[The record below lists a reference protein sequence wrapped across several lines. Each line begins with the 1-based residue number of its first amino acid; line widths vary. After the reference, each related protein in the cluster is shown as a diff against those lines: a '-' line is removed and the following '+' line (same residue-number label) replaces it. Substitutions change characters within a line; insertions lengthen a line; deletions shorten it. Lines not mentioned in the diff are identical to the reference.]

1 LNQIED
7 QNKARAERIAALEK
21 ELADLRKERDSA
33 LRAKQK
39 AEEGQAAAER
49 ELGSVREARS
59 AETSSLSE
67 AAKELM
73 ASYRHSMM
81 TIGSEVEVAPEADPK
96 SFFAWLRQEFSAM
109 EERLRLGRDFSA
121 VTAFK
126 AICTGLIKMGCPHVK
141 DLDADEV
148 MAYWHTDP
156 AANEISRR
164 FFAGFWSE
172 GGNDLAAIRAAC
184 SRSKVCFVF

>member
-1 LNQIED
+1 
-7 QNKARAERIAALEK
+7 
-21 ELADLRKERDSA
+21 
-33 LRAKQK
+33 
-39 AEEGQAAAER
+39 
-49 ELGSVREARS
+49 
-59 AETSSLSE
+59 
-67 AAKELM
+67 
-73 ASYRHSMM
+73 
-81 TIGSEVEVAPEADPK
+81 
-96 SFFAWLRQEFSAM
+96 M

-126 AICTGLIKMGCPHVK
+126 AICTGLIKMDCSHVK